1 MAVTVGNPL
10 LVPLLTASL
19 DQRRQ
24 WIASQL
30 AQAGITSV
38 EQPFRTILNQGCN
51 LFVPPVHPQPNP
63 LFLVAHYDGDIPHDN
78 AGGVWL
84 TLAILQQ
91 FWHSHNLAA
100 LFTDREEAFQQGATS
115 FIKQYLRT
123 QNPLLNQPTILCID
137 GYGAGIQITS
147 RHHTAPFIHLG
158 HYLRMDAD
166 PFREAGFNVW
176 TLHSGV
182 ECIRPARPGQSTA
195 AEEVGDLSFPD
206 QRLYDLKAEAIDHF
220 LNILHHANEIHQPAL
235 NH

>member
-1 MAVTVGNPL
+1 MTVTVGNPL
-10 LVPLLTASL
+10 LAPLLTASL

-30 AQAGITSV
+30 SLLGITSI
-38 EQPFRTILNQGCN
+38 EQPFRTVLNQGCN
-51 LFVPPVHPQPNP
+51 LFIPPAHPSPAP
-63 LFLVAHYDGDIPHDN
+63 LLLVAHYDGDIPHDN

-91 FWHSHNLAA
+91 FWHSHHLAV
-100 LFTDREEAFQQGATS
+100 LFTDREETFQQGATS

-123 QNPLLNQPTILCID
+123 PNPLLTQPTVLCID
-137 GYGAGIQITS
+137 GYGAGTQITL
-147 RHHTAPFIHLG
+147 RQHTAPFIYLG

-182 ECIRPARPGQSTA
+182 ECIQPVQLVQTTSAD
-195 AEEVGDLSFPD
+195 EIGDLSFSD
-206 QRLYDLKAEAIDHF
+206 QRLYDLKEDAIARF
-220 LNILHHANEIHQPAL
+220 LEVYDRLV
-235 NH
+235 